1 MTPLPDDAVAA
12 TIVLLAHGSPDP
24 RHAHGIEA
32 LAARVAVLDPG
43 REVRIAYLDHH
54 GPTPGHIGHVLSVA
68 GADRD
73 VVVVPALL
81 SRAFHVEVDVPDAA
95 AALATAY
102 GRRVLLADAL
112 GPDAAIGEAIGELL
126 RRDRPSADV
135 VVVYVAGSSRRA
147 AVDEL
152 LAAIAAGVPPGPHY
166 AFATLDDY
174 KPLDDAVGHLN
185 GGAQVVGVSAML
197 AEGVLR
203 DRMVARCRAD
213 GIPFVGGVLGDT
225 DAVARLV
232 LARAAAAR

>member
-1 MTPLPDDAVAA
+1 MTPPPADVAAA

-32 LAARVAVLDPG
+32 LAARVAVLEPG

-54 GPTPGHIGHVLSVA
+54 GPTPGHVGHVLAAA
-68 GADRD
+68 GGGQE

-102 GRRVLLADAL
+102 GHPVRLATAL
-112 GPDAAIGEAIGELL
+112 GPDAGIGAAVGELL
-126 RRDRPSADV
+126 RRDRPSADG
-135 VVVYVAGSSRRA
+135 VVVYLAGSSRRA
-147 AVDEL
+147 AVDDL
-152 LAAIAAGVPPGPHY
+152 IAAIAAGVPAGPHY
-166 AFATLDDY
+166 AFATLDGY
-174 KPLDDAVGHLN
+174 KTLDDAVDHLP
-185 GGAQVVGVSAML
+185 GGAQIVGVAAML

-213 GIPFVGGVLGDT
+213 GIPFVGGVPGDT